1 MGCQTWREALSARLD
16 AEPLGLDA
24 ALLDAHLAA
33 CAGCREYEA
42 GLNRLHR
49 MVRVSSADVVPD
61 RTEEILAAAAERRM
75 PRLGVVLV
83 LRWLLVVIAAAE
95 VGMSSPEFLS
105 RWHTGGE
112 LGTWGIA
119 TGIGFLSVAARPQR
133 AAGMF
138 PMLACAALLTTY
150 VSTRDVADGAT
161 FMSREWPHGLLL
173 FGVAVLA
180 LIWRLA
186 PEATEPGP
194 RRSGEL
200 DATGV
205 ARSGGRGRFRR
216 AA

>member
-1 MGCQTWREALSARLD
+1 MGCQTWREALSARVD
-16 AEPLGLDA
+16 GEPLGLDP
-24 ALLDAHLAA
+24 ALLDAHLAG

-49 MVRVSSADVVPD
+49 MVRVSSADPVPD
-61 RTEEILAAAAERRM
+61 RTEQILTAAARCRR
-75 PRLGVVLV
+75 PNWVLL
-83 LRWLLVVIAAAE
+83 LRWLLVLIAAAE
-95 VGMSSPEFLS
+95 MGMSSPEFLS

-119 TGIGFLSVAARPQR
+119 TAIGFLSVAARPQR

-173 FGVAVLA
+173 SGVAVLA
-180 LIWRLA
+180 LIWRLT
-186 PEATEPGP
+186 PESSGSGP
-194 RRSGEL
+194 RRAGEL
-200 DATGV
+200 DAAGV
-205 ARSGGRGRFRR
+205 TRSSARGRFRR